1 MAPKIPVAGPGDATA
16 GYVEYRADGT
26 TTPAGTDDTF
36 GIDPAIYHRRWLI
49 LSVLC
54 ISLVTI
60 VIAVSSLNVAIPTI
74 IRELGANSTES
85 LWIIEAYALVFAG
98 VLLPAGALGDRF
110 GRKWAL
116 LGGLVIFGGMAL
128 VASFSASPSQLI
140 AARAVMGIGAALIM
154 PATLSIITNVFP
166 PHERQRAIAT
176 WAGLAG
182 AGGALGPLMS
192 GLVLNAGWW
201 WGSVFLVNLP
211 LVIILIG
218 LVWFLV
224 PNSRNPHGES
234 LDPPGAISSV
244 VMLGALVFGIIEGP
258 EWGWASA
265 GVLGAFAVA
274 LVGAAAFIAWELKAE
289 HPMLDPRLFR
299 LRGFGM
305 GSLSI
310 TLAFFCMFGT
320 FFLLSQY
327 LQFVHGYSAL
337 GTAFRTLPSA
347 VVMILVS
354 PRSPKIVAVIGVRN
368 CVRIGFAL
376 IALGFLGLSTLGV
389 DSPYW
394 HLAIFLCLMSGGM
407 ATLMAPASGMIVSSL
422 PLSKSGVG
430 SAVNDVTREVG
441 GAIGIAIMGSV
452 LASGF
457 SSNMS
462 DKIKGL
468 PVPPVARDAIED
480 SIGKAF
486 GFADAAARQIGPS
499 RVQFIHDAARDSFV
513 DGARLAYYVAAA
525 VAVLAGLVAGNRIP
539 DQTPEHGG
547 AELAEPA
554 GAHTS

>member
-1 MAPKIPVAGPGDATA
+1 MAPKTPLVAPGDATA
-16 GYVEYRADGT
+16 ASS
-26 TTPAGTDDTF
+26 GTDPEDTY

-60 VIAVSSLNVAIPTI
+60 VVAVSSLNVAIPTI

-128 VASFSASPSQLI
+128 VASFAGSPAQLI

-182 AGGALGPLMS
+182 AGGAIGPLMS
-192 GLVLNAGWW
+192 GIVLNAGWW
-201 WGSVFLVNLP
+201 WGSVFLVNIP
-211 LVIILIG
+211 LVVVLIG
-218 LVWFLV
+218 LVWFVV
-224 PNSRNPHGES
+224 PNSKNPNGEA
-234 LDPPGAISSV
+234 LDPPGAVFSV
-244 VMLGALVFGIIEGP
+244 IALGGLVFAIIEGP
-258 EWGWASA
+258 EWGWLSG
-265 GVLGAFAVA
+265 GVLGTFALA
-274 LVGAAAFIAWELKAE
+274 LLGGAAFIAWELRAA
-289 HPMLDPRLFR
+289 HPMLDPRLFK

-305 GSLSI
+305 GSLAI

-320 FFLLSQY
+320 FFLISQY

-337 GTAFRTLPSA
+337 GSAVRTLPSA
-347 VVMILVS
+347 IVMIIVS
-354 PRSPKIVAVIGVRN
+354 PRSPKIVARFGVRN
-368 CVRIGFAL
+368 CVRGGFGL
-376 IALGFLGLSTLGV
+376 ITLGFVGMSTLGV
-389 DSPYW
+389 TSAYW
-394 HLAIFLCLMSGGM
+394 HLAILLCVMSTGM

-441 GAIGIAIMGSV
+441 GALGIAIMGSV

-457 SSNMS
+457 SSKMA
-462 DKIKGL
+462 DRIKDL
-468 PVPPVARDAIED
+468 PIPAGPRELIED

-486 GFADAAARQIGPS
+486 GVSDEAVRSGLIPRSAGEL
-499 RVQFIHDAARDSFV
+499 IHDSAREAFV
-513 DGARLAYYVAAA
+513 NGSRIAFFVAAA
-525 VAVLAGLVAGNRIP
+525 VAAVGALVAGNLIP
-539 DQTPEHGG
+539 DETPEHGSVVDPV
-547 AELAEPA
+547 PA
-554 GAHTS
+554 SVE